1 MMQIGVDSTL
11 AVDNKRVFV
20 VDADEITRMATVF
33 MLHDEHETHEL
44 TDLPA
49 VYSKAQEWKP
59 DLLAL
64 GISVVQAEG
73 IDVLAEIKQ
82 RIPGVKILLLAD
94 AGTDDFVR
102 ACRQSGADGAYIKP
116 LEVGKLRDRVA
127 ALLGRRKPI
136 LIHAI

>member
-1 MMQIGVDSTL
+1 MQIGVDSNL

-20 VDADEITRMATVF
+20 IDADEITRMATVF

-44 TDLPA
+44 ADLTA
-49 VYSKAQEWKP
+49 VYSKARDWKP

-64 GISVVQAEG
+64 GAGVVQTHG
-73 IDVLAEIKQ
+73 IGVLAEIKQ
-82 RIPGVKILLLAD
+82 RIPGVKLLLLAD
-94 AGTDDFVR
+94 PGTDEFVQS
-102 ACRQSGADGAYIKP
+102 CRQAGADDAFIKP

-136 LIHAI
+136 VIHAV

>member
-1 MMQIGVDSTL
+1 MQIGVDSNL

-20 VDADEITRMATVF
+20 VDGDEITRLATVF

-44 TDLPA
+44 VDLAA
-49 VYSKAQEWKP
+49 VYSKAREWKP

-64 GISVVQAEG
+64 GVGVVQASG
-73 IDVLAEIKQ
+73 IGVLAEIKQ

-94 AGTDDFVR
+94 AGADEFVR
-102 ACRQSGADGAYIKP
+102 SCRQAGADGAFIKP
-116 LEVGKLRDRVA
+116 LEVGGLRERVA

-136 LIHAI
+136 VIHAV

>member
-1 MMQIGVDSTL
+1 MQIGVDSTL

-20 VDADEITRMATVF
+20 VDVDEITRMATVF

-44 TDLPA
+44 ADLAA
-49 VYSKAQEWKP
+49 VYSKAREWKP

-64 GISVVQAEG
+64 GVGVVQAEG
-73 IDVLAEIKQ
+73 IDVLAEIKR

-94 AGTDDFVR
+94 AGTDEFVQ
-102 ACRQSGADGAYIKP
+102 ACRQAGADSAFVKP
-116 LEVGKLRDRVA
+116 LEVGRLRERVA

-136 LIHAI
+136 IIHAV

>member
-1 MMQIGVDSTL
+1 MQIGVDSSL

-20 VDADEITRMATVF
+20 VDVDEITRMATVF

-44 TDLPA
+44 ADLPA

-64 GISVVQAEG
+64 GAGVVQADG
-73 IDVLAEIKQ
+73 IAVLAEIKQ

-94 AGTDDFVR
+94 AGQDEFVQS
-102 ACRQSGADGAYIKP
+102 CRQAGADAAFVKP
-116 LEVGKLRDRVA
+116 LEVGRLRERVA

-136 LIHAI
+136 VIHAV

>member
-1 MMQIGVDSTL
+1 MQIGVDSTL

-20 VDADEITRMATVF
+20 VDGDEITRLATVF

-44 TDLPA
+44 ANLAA
-49 VYSKAQEWKP
+49 VYGKAREWKP

-64 GISVVQAEG
+64 GAGVVQASG
-73 IDVLAEIKQ
+73 IGVLAEIKE

-94 AGTDDFVR
+94 AGADEFVR
-102 ACRQSGADGAYIKP
+102 SCRQAGADGVFIKP
-116 LEVGKLRDRVA
+116 LEVGKLRERVA

-136 LIHAI
+136 VIHAV

>member
-1 MMQIGVDSTL
+1 MQIGVDSTL

-44 TDLPA
+44 ADLPA

-64 GISVVQAEG
+64 GVGVVQANG

-94 AGTDDFVR
+94 AGADDFVR
-102 ACRQSGADGAYIKP
+102 ACRQAGADGAYLKP
-116 LEVGKLRDRVA
+116 LDVGKLRDRVA
-127 ALLGRRKPI
+127 VLLGRRKPI